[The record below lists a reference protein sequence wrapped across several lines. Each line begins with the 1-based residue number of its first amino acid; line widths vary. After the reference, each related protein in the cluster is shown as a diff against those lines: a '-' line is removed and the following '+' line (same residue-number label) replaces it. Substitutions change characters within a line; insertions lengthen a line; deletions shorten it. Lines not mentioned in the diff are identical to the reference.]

1 MGVSMSKKEYM
12 TLEEFDK
19 ELDITEEQKAEIQ
32 LEVDIIQATINAR
45 KKKKLSQRDLSKL
58 SGVTQPMIARMERR
72 KVNPDTNTL
81 IRMLHPMGYTIRVVP
96 LEENR
101 VGTH

>member
-1 MGVSMSKKEYM
+1 MKKKEYM

-19 ELDITEEQKAEIQ
+19 ALNITAEQKAEIQ
-32 LEVDIIQATINAR
+32 LEVDIIQATIEAR

-58 SGVTQPMIARMERR
+58 SGVTQPMIARMEKR

-81 IRMLHPMGYTIRVVP
+81 IKMLHPMGYTLRVMP
-96 LEENR
+96 LEEDA
-101 VGTH
+101 VKQ